1 MLENILTVTALTGK
15 IKDLIENNFNSV
27 WVEGEISNLYRP
39 ASGHL
44 YFTLKDNKSQIRAVW
59 FKSFSHTFVN
69 KLSRYR
75 ALELE
80 EGMLVVCRGQISVYP
95 PRGDYQI
102 ILDTIEPKGIGAL
115 QLAFEQLKKR
125 LQEEGLFA
133 EGHKKPIPLL
143 PERIGV
149 ITSPT
154 GAVIQDI
161 LHITKRRFPSVPI
174 LVFPSR
180 VQGGEA
186 SFELV
191 EAINILSRSGK
202 VDVII
207 LARGGGSLEDLS
219 AFNDENVARAI
230 FASSIPIISAIGHET
245 DYTIA
250 DFTADLR
257 APTPSAAA
265 ELVVPAREE
274 LARRV
279 KDLLLRIYRSH
290 SEIMKYIKLQME
302 NTSNRLRMFCP
313 KTDNSRLFLE
323 DYNERLRMLLPQKL
337 SHETVQLS
345 YLRIRMCQAWSHAD
359 LQQKRFILKSCWKNM
374 VANMQQRVS
383 TSRQLLQAEFF
394 LLDSLSPFAVLRRGY
409 SITVRAITKE
419 VIKNAAQVCTD
430 EEIEIHLGEGRLLG
444 QVRKTFLTN

>member
-1 MLENILTVTALTGK
+1 MLKNILTVTVLTET
-15 IKDLIENNFNSV
+15 IKDLIEDNFDSV
-27 WVEGEISNLYRP
+27 LVEGEISNLYRP

-44 YFTLKDNKSQIRAVW
+44 YFTLKDDRSQIRAVW

-69 KLSRYR
+69 KLSRHR

-80 EGMLVVCRGQISVYP
+80 EGMLVVCRGRISVYP

-125 LQEEGLFA
+125 LHEEGLFA

-143 PERIGV
+143 PEKIGV

-161 LHITKRRFPSVPI
+161 LHITRRRFPSVPI

-180 VQGGEA
+180 VQGDEA

-191 EAINILSRSGK
+191 QAIDILSRSGK

-219 AFNDENVARAI
+219 AFNDEKVARAI
-230 FASSIPIISAIGHET
+230 FASPVPIISAIGHET

-274 LARRV
+274 LTRRI
-279 KDLLLRIYRSH
+279 KGLFLQIYRNH
-290 SEIMKYIKLQME
+290 LGIMKYMKFQGE
-302 NTSNRLRMFCP
+302 NFLDRLRKSCP
-313 KTDNSRLFLE
+313 KMDNSRLFLE
-323 DYNERLRMLLPQKL
+323 DYNERLRILLPQKL
-337 SHETVQLS
+337 SHETVRLS
-345 YLRIRMCQAWSHAD
+345 YLHIRMCQAWSRTD

-383 TSRQLLQAEFF
+383 TSRQLLQTEFF

-409 SITVRAITKE
+409 SITVRGTTKE
-419 VIKNAAQVCTD
+419 VIKKAAQVCTG
-430 EEIEIHLGEGRLLG
+430 EEIEIHLGEGHLLG
-444 QVRKTFLTN
+444 QVKKTFLTN

>member
-1 MLENILTVTALTGK
+1 MLENTMTVTALTEK
-15 IKDLIENNFNSV
+15 IKDLIENNLNSV
-27 WVEGEISNLYRP
+27 WVEGEVSNLYRP

-44 YFTLKDNKSQIRAVW
+44 YFTLKDDKSQIRAVW
-59 FKSFSHTFVN
+59 FKSFSHTFAH
-69 KLSRYR
+69 KLSRYK
-75 ALELE
+75 ALELK
-80 EGMLVVCRGQISVYP
+80 EGMSVICQGRISVYP

-102 ILDTIEPKGIGAL
+102 ILDTVEPKGIGAL

-133 EGHKKPIPLL
+133 EKHKKTIPLL
-143 PERIGV
+143 PGMIGV

-180 VQGGEA
+180 VQGDEA
-186 SFELV
+186 SAELAQ
-191 EAINILSRSGK
+191 AIDILSRSGK

-219 AFNDENVARAI
+219 AFNDEKVARAI
-230 FASSIPIISAIGHET
+230 FASPVPIISAVGHET

-274 LARRV
+274 LARRIN
-279 KDLLLRIYRSH
+279 DLFMRVYRNH
-290 SEIMKYIKLQME
+290 VEVMKYIKLQID
-302 NTSNRLRMFCP
+302 NSLNRLRMFCP
-313 KTDNSRLFLE
+313 KADNSRLFLE
-323 DYNERLRMLLPQKL
+323 DYNERLRTLLPQKL
-337 SHETVQLS
+337 SREAVQLR
-345 YLRIRMCQAWSHAD
+345 YLHTRMYQVWSRTD
-359 LQQKRFILKSCWKNM
+359 LQQKSFILKSYWKSM
-374 VANMQQRVS
+374 VTSVQQRVS
-383 TSRQLLQAEFF
+383 TSRQSLQTEFF

-409 SITVRAITKE
+409 SITIRATTKE
-419 VIKNAAQVCTD
+419 IIKNAAQVCTG
-430 EEIEIHLGEGRLLG
+430 EEIEIHLGEGCLFG
-444 QVRKTFLTN
+444 QVKKTSPAS